1 MSSTLLDVLIIGAGP
16 VGMVTAAELTRYGVS
31 VRIIDKRSEPVKHS
45 HASIVHART
54 LEVLEAMGIVEG
66 WLQNGYPFR
75 KTTFY
80 AFGKKLGQLMIEGVD
95 SPYPVPRD
103 IGQNT
108 TERLLIA
115 HLKNLGVEIERPVE
129 AITFTQDDDCATV
142 TLRHPDSHLEVVQ
155 AKWVVSAE
163 GSGSMVRKTLNIP
176 FEGERYENQEFVQT
190 DAYIRWSYPVGEGYM
205 FINKDR
211 FLGLFPFNDKG
222 LYRILCAR
230 PDKNPQDRSDP
241 TLEEMQDI
249 VREIADPQSELYDPQ
264 WLNRFRT
271 QHRKAAS
278 FREERA
284 FLAGDAGH
292 VHVPVGGQ
300 GMNTGIQDAF
310 NLSWKLAYVIRGF
323 ALPHLLD
330 TYNAERQ
337 PVAEALLK
345 TTDSGFRVMVE
356 PNNFAELALRLL
368 GSVIFSTDVLMNR
381 IRDIV
386 EEVKISYHKSSI
398 SEDHSGSRGP
408 QAGDRAPDAT
418 MVRLPD
424 RATVRLF
431 QVLHGT
437 QWNLLLFSGKKPNS
451 SIEALLTQLADQ
463 ITTQYPQTLKAH
475 YVTTALAEEQPQ
487 RSILVDHLEYLHDKY
502 GVEQPCLYLI
512 RPDWYIGFRGSIDL
526 IGELRSYLSRILVA

>member
-1 MSSTLLDVLIIGAGP
+1 MLDVLIIGAGP
-16 VGMVTAAELTRYGVS
+16 VGMVTAAELTRYGVA
-31 VRIIDKRSEPVKHS
+31 VRIVDKRPQPVKYS

-66 WLQNGYPFR
+66 WLGHGYPFR

-80 AFGKKLGQLMIEGVD
+80 AFGKKLGQLRIEGVD

-103 IGQNT
+103 IGQNI
-108 TERLLIA
+108 TERLLIE
-115 HLKNLGVEIERPVE
+115 HLQKLGVEIERPVE
-129 AITFTQDDDCATV
+129 AIAFAQNDEYTTV
-142 TLRHPDSHLEVVQ
+142 TLHHPDNQVEVVE

-163 GSGSMVRKTLNIP
+163 GSGSMVRKMLNIP

-211 FLGLFPFNDKG
+211 FLGLFPFNSSG

-230 PDKNPQDRSDP
+230 PDQNPEDRSDP
-241 TLEEMQDI
+241 TLEEMQQI
-249 VREIADPQSELYDPQ
+249 VREIADPQAELYDSQ

-278 FREERA
+278 FREGRA

-310 NLSWKLAYVIRGF
+310 NLSWKLAYVIQGL
-323 ALPHLLD
+323 AQPHLLES
-330 TYNAERQ
+330 YNAERQ
-337 PVAEALLK
+337 PVAAALLK

-356 PNNFAELALRLL
+356 PNNLTELALRLL
-368 GSVIFSTDVLMNR
+368 GPIVFNTDILTDQ

-386 EEVKISYHKSSI
+386 EEVKISYPQSPI
-398 SEDHSGSRGP
+398 CEDHGGSSGP
-408 QAGDRAPDAT
+408 QAGDRAPDT
-418 MVRLPD
+418 TVVRLAD

-437 QWNLLLFSGKKPNS
+437 QWNLLLFAGRQPNAAT
-451 SIEALLTQLADQ
+451 ENRLKNLADK
-463 ITTQYPQTLKAH
+463 ITHLYPQTVQVH
-475 YVTTALAEEQPQ
+475 YISTVITETQPQ
-487 RSILVDHLEYLHDKY
+487 YSVLVDRLEYLHDKY
-502 GVEQPCLYLI
+502 GVEHPCLYLI
-512 RPDWYIGFRGSIDL
+512 RPDWYIGFRGSIDSTEQL
-526 IGELRSYLSRILVA
+526 SSYLNRILVG